1 VKNPSKTAYVTNVAR
16 LSKRSLAPT
25 TLGDRGR
32 GLSMDSLVDA
42 TDSARAGILMV

>member
-1 VKNPSKTAYVTNVAR
+1 MKNPSKTANATIVVR
-16 LSKRSLAPT
+16 VSKRSLAPT